1 MGKQFQLVSD
11 FEPRGDQP
19 QAIEKLVRQ
28 IQAGNKYQTL
38 LGATRIGKTLPVTDR
53 TIAGSTSPRW

>member
-19 QAIEKLVRQ
+19 QAIEKLVPAKFRR
-28 IQAGNKYQTL
+28 
-38 LGATRIGKTLPVTDR
+38 AT
-53 TIAGSTSPRW
+53 STKHF

>member
-38 LGATRIGKTLPVTDR
+38 LGATGRGKRLPWPKR
-53 TIAGSTSPRW
+53 LPGSTNPRW